1 MIPHN
6 IVINTYYLDAFKCLL
21 LIIGSL
27 NDNLRK
33 YLMTLQETNGIVQNN
48 NNLNIKKSKI

>member
-1 MIPHN
+1 MILHK
-6 IVINTYYLDAFKCLL
+6 IVVNTYYLDAFKCLL

-33 YLMTLQETNGIVQNN
+33 YLHDLTRN
-48 NNLNIKKSKI
+48 